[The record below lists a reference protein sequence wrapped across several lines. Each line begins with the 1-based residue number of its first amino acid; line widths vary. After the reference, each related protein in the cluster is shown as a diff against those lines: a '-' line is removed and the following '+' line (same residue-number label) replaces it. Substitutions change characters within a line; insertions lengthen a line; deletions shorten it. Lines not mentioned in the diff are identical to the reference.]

1 MGTVGI
7 VTTFSMGHNKLRFK
21 CETMKADI
29 GIIGGSGFY
38 SLLENAKEID
48 VETDYG
54 KPSGRISIGRINGR
68 GVAFLPRHGSRHS
81 IPPHKVPYRA
91 NIQALYDLGIRR
103 IIATNATG
111 SLNPK
116 FRVGQIVAFDQF
128 ANFTNGRIDTFFD
141 DSVAHVG
148 MAEPY
153 CNELRSIATK
163 AARGKSL
170 AYRDRGSVLVVNG
183 PRFSTRAES
192 LFFSRQG
199 FDLINMTQYPEAAL
213 ARERCMC
220 YLALGI
226 VTDYDVGLVGRK
238 EIKPVSH
245 SEVVA
250 TFAKNIGNVKWLVGE
265 MVKNIPE
272 ARKCSCARALEGAS
286 VEV

>member
-1 MGTVGI
+1 
-7 VTTFSMGHNKLRFK
+7 
-21 CETMKADI
+21 MKAEI

-38 SLLENAKEID
+38 SLLENAEEVD
-48 VETDYG
+48 VDTDYG
-54 KPSGRISIGRINGR
+54 KPSGKIPIGKINGR
-68 GVAFLPRHGSRHS
+68 DVAFLPRHGSKHS

-91 NIQALYDLGIRR
+91 NIQALYDLGVRR

-111 SLNPK
+111 SLNPEFK
-116 FRVGQIVAFDQF
+116 VGQIVAFDQF
-128 ANFTNGRIDTFFD
+128 ANFTNGRTDTFFE

-148 MAEPY
+148 MADPY
-153 CNELRSIATK
+153 CNELRSVATK
-163 AARGKSL
+163 AATGKSL
-170 AYRDRGSVLVVNG
+170 DYRDRGSVLVING

-192 LFFSRQG
+192 LFFSKQG

-226 VTDYDVGLVGRK
+226 VTDYDVGLEGRA

-250 TFAKNIGNVKWLVGE
+250 TFGKNIANVKWLVSE
-265 MVKNIPE
+265 MVKDMPE
-272 ARKCSCARALEGAS
+272 SRACSCANALDGATMK
-286 VEV
+286 V

>member
-1 MGTVGI
+1 MPLILIGETV
-7 VTTFSMGHNKLRFK
+7 
-21 CETMKADI
+21 KADI

-170 AYRDRGSVLVVNG
+170 AYRDRGSVLVING

-245 SEVVA
+245 SKVVA

>member
-1 MGTVGI
+1 
-7 VTTFSMGHNKLRFK
+7 
-21 CETMKADI
+21 MKADI

-48 VETDYG
+48 ADTVYG
-54 KPSGRISIGRINGR
+54 RPSGRISVGRIEGKS
-68 GVAFLPRHGSRHS
+68 VAFLPRHGSRHS

-91 NIQALYDLGIRR
+91 NIQALYDLGVRR

-116 FRVGQIVAFDQF
+116 FKVGQIVAFDQF
-128 ANFTNGRIDTFFD
+128 ANFTNGRVDTFFED
-141 DSVAHVG
+141 RVAHVG

-153 CNELRSIATK
+153 CSELRSIATK
-163 AARGKSL
+163 AAKRKSL
-170 AYRDRGSVLVVNG
+170 DFRDRGSVLVING

-226 VTDYDVGLVGRK
+226 VTDYDVGLEGRK
-238 EIKPVSH
+238 DIKPVSH

-250 TFAKNIGNVKWLVGE
+250 TFSKNIGKVKWLVGE
-265 MVKNIPE
+265 MVKGTPE
-272 ARKCSCARALEGAS
+272 ARKCSCQNALDGAT
-286 VEV
+286 VKV

>member
-1 MGTVGI
+1 
-7 VTTFSMGHNKLRFK
+7 
-21 CETMKADI
+21 
-29 GIIGGSGFY
+29 
-38 SLLENAKEID
+38 
-48 VETDYG
+48 
-54 KPSGRISIGRINGR
+54 
-68 GVAFLPRHGSRHS
+68 
-81 IPPHKVPYRA
+81 
-91 NIQALYDLGIRR
+91 
-103 IIATNATG
+103 
-111 SLNPK
+111 
-116 FRVGQIVAFDQF
+116 VGQIVAFDQF

-170 AYRDRGSVLVVNG
+170 AYRDRGSVLVING